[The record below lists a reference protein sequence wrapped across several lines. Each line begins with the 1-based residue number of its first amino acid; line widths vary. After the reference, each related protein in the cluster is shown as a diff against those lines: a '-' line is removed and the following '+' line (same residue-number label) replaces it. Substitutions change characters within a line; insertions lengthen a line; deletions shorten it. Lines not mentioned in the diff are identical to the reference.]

1 MKGKMDV
8 ATKYSDS
15 RIIEQV
21 NNFNY
26 LGYTIT
32 ATSNR
37 DLEVKMN
44 RFNQM
49 CRTIR
54 TLNDNTRSDTQIK
67 YFKLWRYLYLH
78 INEKFEV

>member
-15 RIIEQV
+15 YIIELVKNV
-21 NNFNY
+21 NG

-32 ATSNR
+32 VTNNR

-44 RFNQM
+44 RFTQM
-49 CRTIR
+49 GSTIR
-54 TLNDNTRSDTQIK
+54 TRNVTQIQ
-67 YFKLWRYLYLH
+67 FLKLWRSLYLQ
-78 INEKFEV
+78 INAKFEV